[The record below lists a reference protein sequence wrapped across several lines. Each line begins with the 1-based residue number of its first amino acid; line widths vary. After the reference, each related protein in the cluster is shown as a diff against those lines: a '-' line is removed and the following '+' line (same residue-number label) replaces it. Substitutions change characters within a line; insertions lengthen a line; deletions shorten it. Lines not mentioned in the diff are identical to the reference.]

1 MVVGGV
7 TLCLGR
13 RSLTGGLLL
22 TYVTTLLVKFPL

>member
-13 RSLTGGLLL
+13 RSGGLTL
-22 TYVTTLLVKFPL
+22 TYVTTLLVKFLL